1 MWRAFRRSEK
11 DECSKTRDM
20 LSGYADRRLNPEDAA
35 RVEGHLRTCLGC
47 REELESLRAT
57 VALLHRLP
65 EVTPS
70 RSFAVAPVR
79 PLPGRRALP
88 ALRFAT
94 AGVVLLLVLAFA
106 ADRTDLF
113 RQNPLSNPN
122 FGPSTLDFGPAKTSE
137 EGEAY
142 WSVAG
147 VKNSVDPDSETPVEL
162 VVPDGS
168 DNVVMA
174 VTSLAVAN
182 NGVLYGKAVMSYEVA
197 QVVLSEG
204 GEGSGGGGEVEQFTV
219 VPAPV
224 DEESSFATNDAGT
237 TGNALVWRSYM
248 VGQDGPYLNMLNSD
262 NSQFYSFDLSNS
274 RREFKTAPGHDWL
287 RLVQYGLIGLA
298 VILGGATAAL
308 WLRQR
313 RQRVAGVGKSQN

>member
-11 DECSKTRDM
+11 DECSKTRDL
-20 LSGYADRRLNPEDAA
+20 LSGYMDQRLNPEEVAH
-35 RVEGHLRTCLGC
+35 VEGHLRTCPGC

-106 ADRTDLF
+106 VDQTNLF
-113 RQNPLSNPN
+113 HA
-122 FGPSTLDFGPAKTSE
+122 GDPSTLSFGPAVTSE
-137 EGEAY
+137 EEEAY
-142 WSVAG
+142 WTVPGERNEIA
-147 VKNSVDPDSETPVEL
+147 DPEAMTKASEVNL

-168 DNVVMA
+168 DNVDVA
-174 VTSLAVAN
+174 VNSLATD
-182 NGVLYGKAVMSYEVA
+182 GVIYGAIEFGPDEVPQLVLTEGDTGAATRADAV
-197 QVVLSEG
+197 
-204 GEGSGGGGEVEQFTV
+204 QFTV
-219 VPAPV
+219 VSDSGAKQSP
-224 DEESSFATNDAGT
+224 FATNSAEVT
-237 TGNALVWRSYM
+237 SYLDSIM
-248 VGQDGPYLNMLNSD
+248 EGQDGPFLNMVPVSD
-262 NSQFYSFDLSNS
+262 NEVLYSFDLNGAQ
-274 RREFKTAPGHDWL
+274 REVKAARDNDWL
-287 RLVQYGLIGLA
+287 RPLEYGLIGLA

-313 RQRVAGVGKSQN
+313 RQRVVGVSKSQN